1 MGVRRKSREIALQ
14 ALYQAEMCDSDE
26 SFATLCE
33 NFEVPKKAVPYARTL
48 VDGVRAHRREIDDMI
63 LSHARNWRLERMS
76 VVDRNL
82 LRIGVFELIYLSDEV
97 PATVVINEAI
107 EIAKRFSA
115 DDSPSFING
124 ILDAV
129 RDGSRQEKD

>member
-1 MGVRRKSREIALQ
+1 LQ
-14 ALYQAEMCDSDE
+14 ALYQAEMCDLTDE
-26 SFATLCE
+26 SFTSLCA

-48 VDGVRAHRREIDDMI
+48 VDGVREHREEIDRTI
-63 LSHARNWRLERMS
+63 LAHARNWRLERMS

-82 LRIGVFELIYLSDEV
+82 LRIGTYELLFREDEV
-97 PATVVINEAI
+97 PATVAINEAI

-124 ILDAV
+124 ILDAI
-129 RDGSRQEKD
+129 RDGSQQQQTEKD